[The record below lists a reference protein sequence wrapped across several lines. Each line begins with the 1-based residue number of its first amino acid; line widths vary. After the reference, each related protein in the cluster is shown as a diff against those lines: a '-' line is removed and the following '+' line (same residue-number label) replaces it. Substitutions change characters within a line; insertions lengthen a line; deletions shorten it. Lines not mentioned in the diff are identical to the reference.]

1 MRKTVSLLILG
12 SLCLALGAEELRVS
26 VEDSDLDI
34 PLEGVALTLSATGFR
49 TQTAETDAD
58 GKAAFDMPD
67 GFAKGTI
74 QTRLAGYADRRVA
87 VKAGVGEIAISL
99 SISETI
105 EGKELVVER
114 STPGKSD
121 EKPGISVVMEKRDI
135 ETTANIGLV
144 EDVMTSIKTLPG
156 VGFSGGWNA
165 QPSIRGGYP
174 EEMGTVLDD
183 VYILSP
189 WHWGG
194 AWSIFNPMMVDSAK
208 MSHGIFSARYG
219 RAMSGLLE
227 VSTIDPDPEQF
238 RFDAGITSISTDFFA
253 QIPVARGTGLFI
265 GGKVTYMET
274 LAWLNDGLHLTD
286 IDISKTIP
294 TMPFIRD
301 FYAKGTFKPIPE
313 LDVSVN
319 AFFGSDGIGV
329 FSDETDKGIHSAMSF
344 DWLYL
349 QGFAATNV
357 KWMVS
362 DAAILKFSG
371 GYNNNTTDADMHSE
385 FSGSWDYSDEF
396 IAKYDTTF
404 DVTPDSMINGQT
416 GYTIDSLDFDGFSR
430 QTVEQ
435 LQGKIESEF
444 AIGTAGMLCFGAEE
458 VAQFAKSEQEITG
471 WQIVSTLEPPEYR
484 QITYENNLE
493 GNRVLNSSAFALWSF
508 GSDSSAI
515 SGEVGLRGDH
525 FYLWNKDYELNT
537 YPVAS
542 PRFNVSWVPGIR
554 NDWLDKLTL
563 TAGTGMFSMFSTN
576 TLAAD
581 EKYGV
586 KSFSVSPDRALFQV
600 LGGEADFAGGWSF
613 KLEGYYKY
621 YFNRLYITG
630 DYDPATLQVKYGAHT
645 DGEGFATGFDFM
657 LRKKDGRK
665 LDGYLTYS
673 FVVAKYR
680 NPTEPAEK
688 DGTDLSGN
696 PLGIWYYP
704 SFHRFHTLNLVMN
717 WKPFTGLTFTTSV
730 AVASGNPLEK
740 QGAIEMYPVL
750 YKGKVIEQYRKTS
763 VYDADNRTDISCPVD
778 VRLGY
783 SNYYKNSKVK
793 WEYYVG
799 VEDVFVN
806 LYSPSGNKGFNEFTG
821 EESEA
826 SDDADFNIGI
836 PMFSI
841 GYKVSY

>member
-1 MRKTVSLLILG
+1 MRKTVSLFIFGL
-12 SLCLALGAEELRVS
+12 LCLGLGAEELKVS
-26 VEDSDLDI
+26 IEDSELEI
-34 PLEGVALTLSATGFR
+34 PLEGVTLSLTSAGMPSVTVESD
-49 TQTAETDAD
+49 AE
-58 GKAAFDMPD
+58 GKAVLKLPD
-67 GFAKGTI
+67 GFTRGTI
-74 QTRLAGYADRRVA
+74 QTRLAGYADKRVA
-87 VKAGVGEIAISL
+87 VKSGLGEISIQL
-99 SISETI
+99 SITETI

-121 EKPGISVVMEKRDI
+121 EKSGISVVMEKSDI

-183 VYILSP
+183 GYIMQP

-253 QIPVARGTGLFI
+253 QVPLMKNAGIFF

-286 IDISKTIP
+286 LDLSETIP

-301 FYAKGTFKPIPE
+301 FYAKGNFKPIPE

-329 FSDETDKGIHSAMSF
+329 FSDETEKGIRSMAKF

-357 KWMVS
+357 KWMITDTS
-362 DAAILKFSG
+362 ILKISG
-371 GYNNNTTDADMHSE
+371 GYNNNTADIDIHSNY
-385 FSGSWDYSDEF
+385 SGTWNYSDAF
-396 IAKYDTTF
+396 IAEYDEADGEADGAIAGETTY
-404 DVTPDSMINGQT
+404 S
-416 GYTIDSLDFDGFSR
+416 IDTLGFNGFSR
-430 QTVEQ
+430 QIVEQ
-435 LQGKIESEF
+435 LQGKIENELLVGN
-444 AIGTAGMLCFGAEE
+444 IGMLCFGVEE
-458 VAQFAKSEQEITG
+458 VAQLAKSEQEFTG
-471 WQIVSTLEPPEYR
+471 WQIVDALNPPEYR
-484 QITYENNLE
+484 QITYDNNLE
-493 GNRVLNSSAFALWSF
+493 GNRVLNSSAFAFWSF

-515 SGEVGLRGDH
+515 RGELGLRGDH

-542 PRFNVSWVPGIR
+542 PRLNISWSPRVE
-554 NDWLDKLTL
+554 NDWIDHLTFS
-563 TAGTGMFSMFSTN
+563 AGTGMFSMFSSN
-576 TLAAD
+576 SLAAD
-581 EKYGV
+581 EKYGI
-586 KSFSVSPDRALFQV
+586 KSFEVSPDRALFQV
-600 LGGEADFAGGWSF
+600 VGGEVEFQDAWSF
-613 KLEGYYKY
+613 KIEGYYKY

-630 DYDPATLQVKYGAHT
+630 DYIPDTGEVKYGAHT
-645 DGEGFATGFDFM
+645 DGEGYATGFDFM
-657 LRKKDGRK
+657 LRKKNGRK
-665 LDGYLTYS
+665 FDGYLSYS

-680 NPTEPAEK
+680 NPTDPVEK
-688 DGTDLSGN
+688 DGTDLNGN

-704 SFHRFHTLNLVMN
+704 SFHRFHTLNLVLN
-717 WKPFTGLTFTTSV
+717 WKPVTGLTFTTAI
-730 AVASGNPLEK
+730 AVASGNPLAK
-740 QGAIEMYPVL
+740 PGDIEMYPVL
-750 YKGKVIEQYRKTS
+750 YKGKVIEQYRRDS
-763 VYDADNRTDISCPVD
+763 VYDGDNRTDLSCPVD
-778 VRLGY
+778 VRIGY
-783 SNYYKNSKVK
+783 SNYYRNSKVK
-793 WEYYVG
+793 WEYYIG
-799 VEDVFVN
+799 AEDVFVN
-806 LYSPSGNKGFNEFTG
+806 LYSPAGNKGFNEFTG

-826 SDDADFNIGI
+826 SNDADFNIGI
-836 PMFSI
+836 PMLSV